1 MKLSKRITNP
11 RVLYTI
17 EDIRGLIKSLDQDKL
32 IESYNREISTRGE
45 LVEKED
51 IKSVLEDIMNKA
63 YVAGRQSVEIEIQE
77 IQNDYPD
84 YELNDMNWE

>member
-1 MKLSKRITNP
+1 MKLSKRVTNP

-51 IKSVLEDIMNKA
+51 IKSVLEDVMNKA